1 MVQVRKN
8 TTTYREEVN
17 PYAACGWFGQNKMIW
32 KKLKMSKTLAYWY
45 SSDSIYQKLSNEFQH
60 YRV

>member
-17 PYAACGWFGQNKMIW
+17 PYAAGGWFGQNKMMW
-32 KKLKMSKTLAYWY
+32 KKAE
-45 SSDSIYQKLSNEFQH
+45 NE
-60 YRV
+60 